1 MRLDKFLA
9 DCGIGTRSEVKK
21 LIRSGLVSIN
31 GIIASKPDL
40 KIDPEHDTVTLSG
53 EKIFYRKYIYL
64 MLNKPD
70 GYISATRDGRLPTV
84 LELVPDEYRHFNPFP
99 VGRLDIDTEGL
110 LILTNDGAL
119 SHRLLSPKS
128 HVPKKY
134 FARLAKPVCNDDVRR
149 FAEGVTLDDGYKTMP
164 AVLRSLDDSCAE
176 ITVSEGKFH
185 QVKRMFEAVGNQ
197 VLFLK
202 RIQMN
207 RLPLDEKLAL
217 GELRELSA
225 TELELLCPNED
236 IQSENTP
243 HAAAKGD

>member
-9 DCGIGTRSEVKK
+9 ECGLGTRSEVKK
-21 LIRSGLVSIN
+21 LIRSGAVSIN
-31 GIIASKPDL
+31 GNSATKADL
-40 KIDPEHDTVTLSG
+40 KTDPENDLITVFG
-53 EKIFYRKYIYL
+53 EKVLYRKYIYL

-84 LELVPDEYRHFNPFP
+84 LELVPDEYKHFNPFP

-134 FARLAKPVCNDDVRR
+134 FARLAKPVCDDDISN
-149 FAEGVTLDDGYKTMP
+149 FADGVTLDDGYKTMP
-164 AVLRSLDDSCAE
+164 AVLCPLDDSYAE
-176 ITVSEGKFH
+176 ITISEGKFH
-185 QVKRMFEAVGNQ
+185 QVKRMFEAVGNS

-207 RLPLDEKLAL
+207 RLPLDEHLAL
-217 GELRELSA
+217 GKVREL
-225 TELELLCPNED
+225 TNEELTLLCP
-236 IQSENTP
+236 
-243 HAAAKGD
+243 